1 MILLRHWQS
10 ECAELTLNRYQQ
22 GQQHFLCLATPG
34 AGKSVMAA
42 EVASRLFEKDNID
55 FVLCFSP
62 STAIS
67 QGLARTFQSRLNCRF
82 DGMIGALG
90 ASYTYQS
97 LPFFDESFW
106 ALLRN
111 HRVLVVF
118 DEIHHCAGL
127 NIVEAN
133 AWGKAIIEHIQS
145 HARYTLSLTGT
156 PWRSY
161 KAPISLSSYN
171 SVNTEIECDYVY
183 GLNQAIKDGVCRLPN
198 LVLVDNDQI
207 TATSSES
214 EARHFSSIS
223 QYLDEPFARY
233 QSIITDDTCMRYLLK
248 SGIAKL
254 EGIQE
259 QKPNAAGLVVASS
272 IEHAMKI
279 HTMISNEFKKG
290 SVVVTYKHDDPSS
303 IIDDFRSNDIDWIV
317 SVGMISEGTDIPR
330 LQVCCHLSKVK
341 TELYFRQVLG
351 RILRV
356 NQGQN
361 QEAWLYTFAEPN
373 LVKYAHRIAE
383 EIPLNKVV
391 FKENMPNNNSEFPE
405 THNKRTPNHSNIE
418 GSGTQISWGESQLN
432 KIERK
437 VATLSSNNFE
447 EQCHYFDV
455 VGDFRQQIVDVFRCK
470 NPSIDN
476 I

>member
-1 MILLRHWQS
+1 MMLLRQWQS
-10 ECAELTLNRYQQ
+10 ECAELALNRYQQ
-22 GQQHFLCLATPG
+22 GQRHFLCLATPG

-62 STAIS
+62 SSSIS

-82 DGMIGALG
+82 DGVIGALG

-97 LPFFDESFW
+97 LPFFDEYFW
-106 ALLRN
+106 VLLRN

-133 AWGKAIIEHIQS
+133 AWGKAIIEHIQA

-156 PWRSY
+156 PWRSD

-171 SVNTEIECDYVY
+171 NVNTEIECDYVY
-183 GLNQAIKDGVCRLPN
+183 ELSQAVKDGVCRLPN
-198 LVLVDNDQI
+198 IVLVDNDQI
-207 TATSSES
+207 TATSIGS

-233 QSIITDDTCMRYLLK
+233 QSIITDDTCMSYLLK

-254 EGIQE
+254 EVIQE

-272 IEHAMKI
+272 IEHAI
-279 HTMISNEFKKG
+279 RLHTILSNVFKKKA
-290 SVVVTYKHDDPSS
+290 VIVTYKHDDPSG

-356 NQGQN
+356 NQGLN

-373 LVKYAHRIAE
+373 LMRYAHRIAE
-383 EIPLNKVV
+383 EIPEHNVV
-391 FKENMPNNNSEFPE
+391 LRKHMSSATPTLPE
-405 THNKRTPNHSNIE
+405 KHEPQR
-418 GSGTQISWGESQLN
+418 
-432 KIERK
+432 
-437 VATLSSNNFE
+437 SSNYRPVESFE
-447 EQCHYFDV
+447 IKPWEASRTTQKEQKVTNLTSQHAENHNHYFDI
-455 VGDFRQQIVDVFRCK
+455 VGDFRQQIVDVFRF
-470 NPSIDN
+470 
-476 I
+476 

>member
-10 ECAELTLNRYQQ
+10 ECAELALNLYQQ
-22 GQQHFLCLATPG
+22 GQRHFLCLATPG

-67 QGLARTFQSRLNCRF
+67 QGLERTFKSRLNCRF
-82 DGMIGALG
+82 DGVIGALG

-106 ALLRN
+106 ALLRS

-156 PWRSY
+156 PWRSD

-171 SVNTEIECDYVY
+171 SVNTKIECDYVY
-183 GLNQAIKDGVCRLPN
+183 GLSQAVKDGVCRLPN
-198 LVLVDNDQI
+198 IVLVDNDQI
-207 TATSSES
+207 TTTSSES
-214 EARHFSSIS
+214 QARHFSSIS
-223 QYLDEPFARY
+223 EYLDEPFARY
-233 QSIITDDTCMRYLLK
+233 QSIITDDTCMKYLLK

-254 EGIQE
+254 EAIQE

-272 IEHAMKI
+272 IEHAMRL
-279 HTMISNEFKKG
+279 HTIISNEFKKR
-290 SVVVTYKHDDPSS
+290 SVIVTYKHDDPSG

-383 EIPLNKVV
+383 EIPEHNVVLREHMPTTIPTLPEEHVPQPSSDSRAQESLELGTWNISRTTQKEQKVTRLT
-391 FKENMPNNNSEFPE
+391 SQYAE
-405 THNKRTPNHSNIE
+405 THN
-418 GSGTQISWGESQLN
+418 
-432 KIERK
+432 
-437 VATLSSNNFE
+437 
-447 EQCHYFDV
+447 HYFDI
-455 VGDFRQQIVDVFRCK
+455 VGDFRQKIVDVFSFQ
-470 NPSIDN
+470 N
-476 I
+476 